1 LIWAVGGATAIQK
14 GLLEFDAGLAQGLT
28 SMQPGQKRLLS
39 FLGTWAINTLAVA
52 VAVAILRGHITYQHW
67 SDLLI
72 ASLLL
77 GLLNAFVRPILML
90 LMLPLLIFTLGL
102 FTLVI
107 NAVLLY
113 FIGYLLHPYF
123 QVDSFLYAF
132 LGAVI
137 IAVVS
142 IALNLLTGNARMT
155 IQKGPPP
162 SKKSDDDVIDV

>member
-1 LIWAVGGATAIQK
+1 
-14 GLLEFDAGLAQGLT
+14 
-28 SMQPGQKRLLS
+28 MQPGQKKLLH
-39 FLGTWAINTLAVA
+39 FLGTWAINSLAVA
-52 VAVAILRGHITYQHW
+52 VAVAVLRPHITYDKWQN
-67 SDLLI
+67 LLI

-90 LMLPLLIFTLGL
+90 LVLPLLIFTLGL

-113 FIGYLLHPYF
+113 FVGVLMRPHF

-137 IAVVS
+137 IAIVS
-142 IALNLLTGNARMT
+142 IGLNILTGNPRLT
-155 IQKGPPP
+155 IHKGPPP
-162 SKKSDDDVIDV
+162 QNKKKDDDVIDV

>member
-1 LIWAVGGATAIQK
+1 
-14 GLLEFDAGLAQGLT
+14 
-28 SMQPGQKRLLS
+28 MQPGQKRLLH
-39 FLGTWAINTLAVA
+39 FVGTWAINSLAVA
-52 VAVAILRGHITYQHW
+52 VAVAILRPHITYDKWQY
-67 SDLLI
+67 LLI

-113 FIGYLLHPYF
+113 FVAWLMRPHF

-137 IAVVS
+137 IAIVS
-142 IALNLLTGNARMT
+142 IGLNILTGNARLT
-155 IQKGPPP
+155 VQKGQPPP
-162 SKKSDDDVIDV
+162 NKKKDDDVIDV

>member
-1 LIWAVGGATAIQK
+1 
-14 GLLEFDAGLAQGLT
+14 
-28 SMQPGQKRLLS
+28 MQPGQKRLLH
-39 FLGTWAINTLAVA
+39 FLGTWAINSLAVA
-52 VAVAILRGHITYQHW
+52 VAVAILRPHITYDKWQN
-67 SDLLI
+67 LLI

-113 FIGYLLHPYF
+113 FVAWLMRPHF

-137 IAVVS
+137 IAIVS
-142 IALNLLTGNARMT
+142 IGLNILTGNARLT
-155 IQKGPPP
+155 VQKGPP
-162 SKKSDDDVIDV
+162 SQNKKKDDDVIDV

>member
-1 LIWAVGGATAIQK
+1 
-14 GLLEFDAGLAQGLT
+14 
-28 SMQPGQKRLLS
+28 MQPGQKRLLS
-39 FLGTWAINTLAVA
+39 FVGTWAINTLAVA
-52 VAVAILRGHITYQHW
+52 VAVAILRGHITYQRW
-67 SDLLI
+67 SDLII
-72 ASLLL
+72 ASLIL

-113 FIGYLLHPYF
+113 FVGYVMHPHF

-142 IALNLLTGNARMT
+142 IGLNILTGTARFT

-162 SKKSDDDVIDV
+162 PGKKSDDDVIDV

>member
-1 LIWAVGGATAIQK
+1 
-14 GLLEFDAGLAQGLT
+14 
-28 SMQPGQKRLLS
+28 MQPGQKRLLH
-39 FLGTWAINTLAVA
+39 FLGTWAINSLAVA
-52 VAVAILRGHITYQHW
+52 VAVAILRPHITYDKWQN
-67 SDLLI
+67 LLI

-113 FIGYLLHPYF
+113 FVAWLMRPHF

-137 IAVVS
+137 IAIVS
-142 IALNLLTGNARMT
+142 IGLNILTGNARLT
-155 IQKGPPP
+155 AHKGPPPP
-162 SKKSDDDVIDV
+162 SKKKDDDVIDV

>member
-1 LIWAVGGATAIQK
+1 
-14 GLLEFDAGLAQGLT
+14 
-28 SMQPGQKRLLS
+28 MQPGQKRFLY

-52 VAVAILRGHITYQHW
+52 VAVAVLRGHISYQHW

-72 ASLLL
+72 ATFVL
-77 GLLNAFVRPILML
+77 GLLNAFVRPILL
-90 LMLPLLIFTLGL
+90 LLALPLVLVTLGL

-113 FIGYLLHPYF
+113 FIGYLLHPHF
-123 QVDSFLYAF
+123 QVDSFRYAF

-142 IALNLLTGNARMT
+142 IALNILTGNARMT

-162 SKKSDDDVIDV
+162 GKKSDDDVIDV